1 MDIITG
7 EPDFVPKIQLKKMKF
22 QSKSNGI
29 DSKTRKRGSES
40 SLTGVIAITDN
51 NDDDGSGAVKCTKRG
66 FAVLVHLFS
75 EPVTEPS
82 KRN

>member
-1 MDIITG
+1 
-7 EPDFVPKIQLKKMKF
+7 MKF

-29 DSKTRKRGSES
+29 DFETRKRGSES
-40 SLTGVIAITDN
+40 GLTGVIAITDN
-51 NDDDGSGAVKCTKRG
+51 NDDDGGGGAVKCTKRG